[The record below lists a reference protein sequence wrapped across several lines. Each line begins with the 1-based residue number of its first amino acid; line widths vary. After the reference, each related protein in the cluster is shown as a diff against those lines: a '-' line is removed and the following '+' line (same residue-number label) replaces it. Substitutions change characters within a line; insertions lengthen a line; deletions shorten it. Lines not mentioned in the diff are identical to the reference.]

1 MIGIL
6 RGEGKFMTEEKNLQQ
21 MIEEDL
27 EQCEIVW
34 TQFYDNKESME
45 ALFLM
50 LISHYIDRINGFAE
64 NIEVLN
70 GWEKVSQQI
79 EICRRNILLLIE
91 RIKLFQQNGYSNEGL
106 LDLYL
111 KQEREKEIITIETDF
126 SAVHLSISMMNEL
139 SSTEKEEII
148 QKLEEIE
155 EICNLPITR
164 KRQWDKLRQYVVWLS
179 GKDVKVAMKLLP
191 LFLKIQ

>member
-1 MIGIL
+1 
-6 RGEGKFMTEEKNLQQ
+6 
-21 MIEEDL
+21 
-27 EQCEIVW
+27 
-34 TQFYDNKESME
+34 
-45 ALFLM
+45 
-50 LISHYIDRINGFAE
+50 
-64 NIEVLN
+64 
-70 GWEKVSQQI
+70 
-79 EICRRNILLLIE
+79 
-91 RIKLFQQNGYSNEGL
+91 
-106 LDLYL
+106 
-111 KQEREKEIITIETDF
+111 
-126 SAVHLSISMMNEL
+126 MNEL

>member
-6 RGEGKFMTEEKNLQQ
+6 RGEGKFMIEEKNLQQ

-34 TQFYDNKESME
+34 TQFYDNKETME
-45 ALFLM
+45 SLFLM

-155 EICNLPITR
+155 EICSLPITR
-164 KRQWDKLRQYVVWLS
+164 KRQWDKLRQYVVWIS
-179 GKDVKVAMKLLP
+179 GKDVRVAMKLLP

>member
-111 KQEREKEIITIETDF
+111 KQEREKEIICLRYGLAGAQEVTQREIAD
-126 SAVHLSISMMNEL
+126 AMGISRSYSPVIIGIKL
-139 SSTEKEEII
+139 EKE
-148 QKLEEIE
+148 
-155 EICNLPITR
+155 
-164 KRQWDKLRQYVVWLS
+164 
-179 GKDVKVAMKLLP
+179 
-191 LFLKIQ
+191 

>member
-64 NIEVLN
+64 NRSEERRV
-70 GWEKVSQQI
+70 GKE
-79 EICRRNILLLIE
+79 CRSRCSP
-91 RIKLFQQNGYSNEGL
+91 Y
-106 LDLYL
+106 
-111 KQEREKEIITIETDF
+111 
-126 SAVHLSISMMNEL
+126 H
-139 SSTEKEEII
+139 
-148 QKLEEIE
+148 
-155 EICNLPITR
+155 
-164 KRQWDKLRQYVVWLS
+164 
-179 GKDVKVAMKLLP
+179 
-191 LFLKIQ
+191 

>member
-1 MIGIL
+1 MI
-6 RGEGKFMTEEKNLQQ
+6 EEKNLQQ

-27 EQCEIVW
+27 KQCEIVW
-34 TQFYDNKESME
+34 TQFYDSKETME
-45 ALFLM
+45 SLFLM

-139 SSTEKEEII
+139 SSAEKEEII

-155 EICNLPITR
+155 EICSLPITR
-164 KRQWDKLRQYVVWLS
+164 KRQWDKLRQYVVWIS
-179 GKDVKVAMKLLP
+179 GKDVRVAMKLLP